1 MSEPIKLKKART
13 IFFKSNINNSEKE
26 NDDNNRSERINH
38 NLKTLSKKKAFMHWY
53 IGEGMDGKE
62 FLIARKD
69 IAALEQEYIE
79 IGQDSVYPELDSK
92 Y

>member
-26 NDDNNRSERINH
+26 NDNNRSERMNH
-38 NLKTLSKKKAFMHWY
+38 NLKTLPKKKAFMHWY
-53 IGEGMDGKE
+53 IGEGMDEKE

-79 IGQDSVYPELDSK
+79 IGQDSVYPEADSE